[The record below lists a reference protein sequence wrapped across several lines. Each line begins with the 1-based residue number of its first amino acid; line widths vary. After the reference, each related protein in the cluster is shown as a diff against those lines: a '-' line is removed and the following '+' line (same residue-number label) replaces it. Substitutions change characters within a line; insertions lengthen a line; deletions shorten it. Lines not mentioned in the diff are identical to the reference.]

1 MKKNLLS
8 IIILA
13 LLVVNLAMSGFM
25 LLSVMTTNSQ
35 TQKIIADIAAALQLE
50 ANGGTNGQGFSNSAT
65 GNVAAENIA
74 TMTIPS
80 DGTDMTISLK
90 KGEDGL
96 DHYMAQTKVVIS
108 MDTSNEGY
116 TKYSESMA
124 NMESLM
130 STKIQTIIASHTKEE
145 IEADVETIKEEILEA
160 LQDMYGSNFIYAV
173 DMSYIIA

>member
-8 IIILA
+8 ILILA
-13 LLVVNLAMSGFM
+13 LLVVNLAMTGFM
-25 LLSVMTTNSQ
+25 LLSVMTTNNQ
-35 TQKIIADIAAALQLE
+35 TKQIISDIASALQLE

-80 DGTDMTISLK
+80 EGDMTISLK
-90 KGEDGL
+90 LGEDGVQ
-96 DHYMAQTKVVIS
+96 HYMAQTIVVLS

-116 TKYSESMA
+116 TKYSESMTG
-124 NMESLM
+124 MESLM
-130 STKIQTIIASHTKEE
+130 STKIQTIIAAHTKEE
-145 IEADVETIKEEILEA
+145 IEADISAIKEEILEA